1 LARLPAITKSPTFT
15 RPVWA
20 EVSGPRL
27 LANWEKLRFA
37 AGGDADLI
45 AVVKADAYGH
55 GVEQC
60 APLLVNAGA
69 AWLGVTG
76 AEEGALVRAVC
87 TEAGMSPRILL
98 MSGIFPGEEGL
109 VIDQNLTAVVW
120 EAWQLDLLEAAA
132 AARGLPPGSVAV
144 HLEIDTGMARQGV
157 RLDGTTLSGE
167 AVALLN
173 RFHPGSSLRL
183 EGVMT
188 HFCAPE
194 NISSFHPNPQLARFA
209 EALQIILSRGLRP
222 LWLHAGNSSSLIAGP
237 DRQHLLAMAANAGV
251 RLMLRPGLGLYGY
264 LDRLTQDNISWDGET
279 PDLLPVLSW
288 KTRLTSLSTL
298 QVGESTGYG
307 RTFTAERVTRLAL
320 LPVGYAD
327 GLNRLLSNR
336 GYVLIREQKAPIAGR
351 VSMDQTVVDV
361 TDIPG
366 AAIGDEAVLLG
377 DQGNVS
383 VTAWDLADLTGTI
396 PWEVL
401 CAIGARVPRLMV
413 ENPLHL

>member
-1 LARLPAITKSPTFT
+1 
-15 RPVWA
+15 
-20 EVSGPRL
+20 
-27 LANWEKLRFA
+27 
-37 AGGDADLI
+37 
-45 AVVKADAYGH
+45 
-55 GVEQC
+55 
-60 APLLVNAGA
+60 
-69 AWLGVTG
+69 
-76 AEEGALVRAVC
+76 
-87 TEAGMSPRILL
+87 
-98 MSGIFPGEEGL
+98 
-109 VIDQNLTAVVW
+109 
-120 EAWQLDLLEAAA
+120 
-132 AARGLPPGSVAV
+132 
-144 HLEIDTGMARQGV
+144 
-157 RLDGTTLSGE
+157 
-167 AVALLN
+167 LN

-194 NISSFHPNPQLARFA
+194 HMSSFHPNPQLASLA
-209 EALQIILSRGLRP
+209 DALQIILARGLRP
-222 LWLHAGNSSSLIAGP
+222 RWLHAGNSSSLVAGP
-237 DRQHLLAMAANAGV
+237 DRQQLLDMAANAGV

-279 PDLLPVLSW
+279 PDVLPVLAW

-307 RTFTAERVTRLAL
+307 RTFTAERTTRLAL

-336 GYVLIREQKAPIAGR
+336 GHVLIREQKAPIAGR

-377 DQGNVS
+377 DQGDVS

-401 CAIGARVPRLMV
+401 CAIGARVPRVMV